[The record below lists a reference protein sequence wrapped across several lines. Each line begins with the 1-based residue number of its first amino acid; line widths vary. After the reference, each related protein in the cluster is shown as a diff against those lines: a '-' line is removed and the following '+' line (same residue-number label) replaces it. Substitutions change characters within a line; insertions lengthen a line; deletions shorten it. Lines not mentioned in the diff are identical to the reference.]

1 MGACVV
7 EFDSYDR
14 MLKNSPLLSNL
25 SEEERAKLASSLQKC
40 SFKEGDKIIGEGDP
54 AEAMFV
60 SFRFGDPTCTRNY
73 FSVRFPAEARLRV

>member
-54 AEAMFV
+54 ADAMFV
-60 SFRFGDPTCTRNY
+60 SFRFEEPTCTLSR
-73 FSVRFPAEARLRV
+73 FSVWFPTEARQRV